1 VKKPVI
7 LLTVLILVIL
17 MTVPGFAANGQYY
30 SGYWGVTSNALI
42 AVNGRF

>member
-1 VKKPVI
+1 VEREEGVVKKPVI

-30 SGYWGVTSNALI
+30 SDIGE
-42 AVNGRF
+42 

>member
-1 VKKPVI
+1 VEREEGSCEKASN

-30 SGYWGVTSNALI
+30 SGYWGVTSML
-42 AVNGRF
+42 